1 MDKIK
6 NILGSYRQISLEPV
20 FLLFSINIGLIS
32 IASRSIYIDK
42 TCKVNLN
49 ETEAICAHIQ
59 EFNETQKEVQ
69 KYVSDIQAY
78 NGALQVIIF
87 CKKSHSIVMRHY
99 QSALGIIFILFAG
112 PLTDSYGRK
121 PLIISALIGFFLLD
135 IIFLVNSIWFFEL
148 KVNI

>member
-1 MDKIK
+1 MYKIK

-20 FLLFSINIGLIS
+20 FLLFALNIGLIN
-32 IASRSIYIDK
+32 IASQSIYIDK

-78 NGALQVIIF
+78 NGALQVIIVD
-87 CKKSHSIVMRHY
+87 KNLY
-99 QSALGIIFILFAG
+99 II
-112 PLTDSYGRK
+112 TRR
-121 PLIISALIGFFLLD
+121 
-135 IIFLVNSIWFFEL
+135 
-148 KVNI
+148 

>member
-1 MDKIK
+1 MLEIYISRMKGFLRTFTHDEQKISTPACGCGSVVCTLPPPAVAAMETMGKIK

-49 ETEAICAHIQ
+49 ETEAICDNIQ
-59 EFNETQKEVQ
+59 EFNETQNDVQ

-78 NGALQVIIF
+78 NGALQVIIHNNKTKES
-87 CKKSHSIVMRHY
+87 CK
-99 QSALGIIFILFAG
+99 
-112 PLTDSYGRK
+112 
-121 PLIISALIGFFLLD
+121 
-135 IIFLVNSIWFFEL
+135 
-148 KVNI
+148 